1 MITKEEILAEL
12 ENTTEPEKK
21 LHEIAERTG
30 QPVMVIRKILKDLVT
45 VVPPEKEY
53 DNVNRIARLHYE
65 VSSHQWLPDEIAY
78 AEECWRCGATIDE
91 IASAVGRSK
100 AAIKGMIQR
109 NRERFPPRTLAFR
122 VWSSEEI
129 LRAAEMWRNPDMLVA
144 EICECLGRNDS
155 DFYQLRV
162 ENPVLFPPR
171 KTWRR
176 REP

>member
-12 ENTTEPEKK
+12 EGCDEPEKK

-30 QPVMVIRKILKDLVT
+30 QPVMIIRKMLKDLVT

-53 DNVNRIARLHYE
+53 DNINRIARLHYE
-65 VSSHQWLPDEIAY
+65 VSSHQWFLDEIAY
-78 AEECWRCGATIDE
+78 AEECWKRGATIDE

-109 NRERFPPRTLAFR
+109 NRERFPSRTAAFR

-129 LRAAEMWRNPDMLVA
+129 TRAAEMWRDPDMLVT
-144 EICECLGRNDS
+144 EICERLGRNGS

-162 ENPVLFPPR
+162 ENPTLFPPR
-171 KTWRR
+171 KVWRR
-176 REP
+176 RV

>member
-12 ENTTEPEKK
+12 EGCDEPEKK

-109 NRERFPPRTLAFR
+109 NRERFPSRTLAFR

-129 LRAAEMWRNPDMLVA
+129 TRAADMWHDPSMPVA
-144 EICECLGRNDS
+144 EICALLGRNDS

-162 ENPVLFPPR
+162 ENPTLFPPR
-171 KTWRR
+171 KVWRR
-176 REP
+176 RA

>member
-12 ENTTEPEKK
+12 EGCDEPEKK

-30 QPVMVIRKILKDLVT
+30 QPVMIIRKMLKDLVA

-78 AEECWRCGATIDE
+78 AEECWRRGATIDE
-91 IASAVGRSK
+91 IASVVGRSK

-109 NRERFPPRTLAFR
+109 NRERFPSRTAAFR

-129 LRAAEMWRNPDMLVA
+129 IRAAEMWRDPDMLVT
-144 EICECLGRNDS
+144 EICERLGRNDS

-162 ENPVLFPPR
+162 ENPALFPSR
-171 KTWRR
+171 KVWRR
-176 REP
+176 RV

>member
-12 ENTTEPEKK
+12 EGCDEPEKK

-109 NRERFPPRTLAFR
+109 NRERFPSRTLAFR

-162 ENPVLFPPR
+162 ENPALFPPR

>member
-12 ENTTEPEKK
+12 EGCYEPEKK

-109 NRERFPPRTLAFR
+109 NRERFPSRTAAFR

-129 LRAAEMWRNPDMLVA
+129 LRAAEMWRDPDMLVA
-144 EICECLGRNDS
+144 EICERLGRNDS

-162 ENPVLFPPR
+162 ENPYIFPPR
-171 KTWRR
+171 KTWTR

>member
-1 MITKEEILAEL
+1 MITKDEILAEL
-12 ENTTEPEKK
+12 ENTPEPEKK

-109 NRERFPPRTLAFR
+109 NRERFPSRTLAFR
-122 VWSSEEI
+122 AWSSEEI

-162 ENPVLFPPR
+162 ENPALFPPR